1 MRGLSYSFEQ
11 LSVQKPDVLT
21 DNGVTSQ
28 EVAYV
33 EKIDQFALQE
43 FDGNQRLSHFVKADH
58 YFNFKN
64 TPALL
69 IEPKV
74 SVYNEQ
80 GEIEYTLSSKR
91 ANYLDSGEIKFQGKV
106 KVKGVD
112 GSNINMNTPEL
123 IVGTKSDEIV
133 GNKQV
138 TYLGKNTKIVSQG
151 MHVQKELMQMSGKV
165 KVFQDSGS
173 IINTKN
179 LFIDQT
185 GSSDVYRTDEK
196 IHYQSKLANITATG
210 MMYEDAKQKI
220 KLTGGV
226 VGYYE

>member
-1 MRGLSYSFEQ
+1 MKGLPYSFEQ

-21 DNGVTSQ
+21 DN
-28 EVAYV
+28 EAAYV

-43 FDGNQRLSHFVKADH
+43 FDENQRLSHFVKSDY

-91 ANYLDSGEIKFQGKV
+91 ANYFDSGEIKFQGKV
-106 KVKGVD
+106 KVKGAD

-123 IVGTKSDEIV
+123 IVGTKSDEIA

-138 TYLGKNTKIVSQG
+138 TYLGENTKIVAQG

-173 IINTKN
+173 IINTRD
-179 LFIDQT
+179 LFIDQ
-185 GSSDVYRTDEK
+185 SSGFDVYRTDEK
-196 IHYQSKLANITATG
+196 IHYQSQLADIKATG
-210 MMYEDAKQKI
+210 MKYEDANQKI
-220 KLTGGV
+220 RLTGGV
-226 VGYYE
+226 VGFYE